1 MKVIPHGIYAKYG
14 TMEID
19 AETVADAVEGWS
31 RQASGLAEDFV
42 FRKPLMSI
50 VGFDN
55 EEAIYG
61 KTDVTEIH
69 LVPTMYG
76 GGGAF
81 KSILIGI
88 ALIGLSFIPG
98 IGQAMQIALLSA
110 GIGMALTGVMQ
121 LFMKAPTVSKSEDPD
136 PSKYLGVGDNTTEIG
151 TLIPKGYGRMLLGGQ
166 YLSVQVN
173 SNDMVYGTFPA
184 TVPA

>member
-1 MKVIPHGIYAKYG
+1 MKVIPHGIFARYG
-14 TMEID
+14 AFEIEAD
-19 AETVADAVEGWS
+19 TVADAVEGWS
-31 RQASGLAEDFV
+31 RQVSGLDEDFT
-42 FRKPLMSI
+42 FRRPLMSI
-50 VGFDN
+50 VGFDS

-61 KTDVTEIH
+61 KTDVKEIH
-69 LVPTMYG
+69 LVPSMYG

-81 KSILIGI
+81 KSILIGV

-98 IGQAMQIALLSA
+98 IGQAVQIALLSA
-110 GIGMALTGVMQ
+110 GIGMALQGVMQ
-121 LFMKAPTVSKSEDPD
+121 MFMKTPTVSKSDDPD
-136 PSKYLGVGDNTTEIG
+136 PSKYLGAGDNTTEIG

-173 SNDMVYGTFPA
+173 SNDMVYGTFPS

>member
-1 MKVIPHGIYAKYG
+1 MRVIPHGIFTKYG
-14 TMEID
+14 ILEIEAD
-19 AETVADAVEGWS
+19 TVADAVEGWS
-31 RQASGLAEDFV
+31 RQVAGLDEDFV

-50 VGFDN
+50 IGFDN
-55 EEAIYG
+55 EEDIYG
-61 KTDVTEIH
+61 KTDVKEVH

-81 KSILIGI
+81 KSILIGA

-98 IGQAMQIALLSA
+98 IGQAVQVALLSA

-121 LFMKAPTVSKSEDPD
+121 LFMKAPTVSQSDDPD
-136 PSKYLGVGDNTTEIG
+136 PSKYLGAGDNTTEIG

-173 SNDMVYGTFPA
+173 SNDMVHGTFPS